1 MKLFDKTDWR
11 RFLTELYK
19 KVMDTDALGNAAQIA
34 FYFSFAFF
42 PLLLFLVSLFGIV
55 LESTE
60 DLKSDLYAYLAQIM
74 PGSAYT
80 LVHDTLEEVV
90 QNSSG
95 GKLTFG
101 LLITLYSASAG
112 VDNLRSGLNSVYE
125 EDEKRSFWWTK
136 LLALLLTLLF
146 IVLIGVALAA
156 VAAGWK
162 LAQVGLQS
170 IGIDVTSPLAL
181 GAIQWISVLVVLI
194 FVTAVIYSVLPSF
207 KEFKWVWITPGA
219 FVAIILWITLTG
231 GFKLYLQYFNTYN
244 ATYGSLGAVII
255 LMLWMYLTAVAVLIG
270 GAINSVLTE
279 MSKADKEEGDL
290 AAATDIA

>member
-1 MKLFDKTDWR
+1 MELFNKADWK

-19 KVMDTDALGNAAQIA
+19 KVMDTDALGNAAQVA

-42 PLLLFLVSLFGIV
+42 PLLLFLVSLFGII

-60 DLKSDLYAYLAQIM
+60 EWKADLYTYLAQIM
-74 PGSAYT
+74 PQSAYD
-80 LVHDTLEEVV
+80 LVHDTLEEIVEGGT
-90 QNSSG
+90 G
-95 GKLTFG
+95 GKLTLG

-112 VDNLRSGLNSVYE
+112 VDSLRSGLNSVYE
-125 EDEKRSFWWTK
+125 EDEKRSWWWTK

-146 IVLIGVALAA
+146 IILIGVALI
-156 VAAGWK
+156 VVTAGWK
-162 LAQVGLQS
+162 LAQVGFQS
-170 IGIDVTSPLAL
+170 IGMDVSSPIVL
-181 GAIQWISVLVVLI
+181 GAIQWTSVVVVLT

-207 KEFKWVWITPGA
+207 KKFKWVWITPGA
-219 FVAIILWITLTG
+219 IVAIILWLALTS

-244 ATYGSLGAVII
+244 KTYGSLGAVII

-279 MSKADKEEGDL
+279 MSKEDNEEGDV
-290 AAATDIA
+290 AAATDMV

>member
-1 MKLFDKTDWR
+1 MELFNTADWK

-19 KVMDTDALGNAAQIA
+19 KAMDTDALGNAAQIA

-42 PLLLFLVSLFGIV
+42 PLLLFLVSLFGII

-60 DLKSDLYAYLAQIM
+60 EWKADLYAYLAQIM
-74 PGSAYT
+74 PGSAYQ
-80 LVHDTLEEVV
+80 LVHDTLEEIV
-90 QNSSG
+90 QGGTG
-95 GKLTFG
+95 GKLTLG

-125 EDEKRSFWWTK
+125 EGEKRSWWWTK

-146 IVLIGVALAA
+146 IILIGVALI
-156 VAAGWK
+156 VVTAGWK

-170 IGIDVTSPLAL
+170 IGMDVSSPFVL
-181 GAIQWISVLVVLI
+181 GAIQWLSVIVVMI

-207 KEFKWVWITPGA
+207 KEFKWVWISPGA
-219 FVAIILWITLTG
+219 IVAIILWLALTT
-231 GFKLYLQYFNTYN
+231 GFKFYLQYFNTYN
-244 ATYGSLGAVII
+244 KTYGSLGAVII

-279 MSKADKEEGDL
+279 MSEADKEEGDL
-290 AAATDIA
+290 AASTDLV

>member
-1 MKLFDKTDWR
+1 MNLFSSADWKLF
-11 RFLTELYK
+11 FTELYK
-19 KVMDTDALGNAAQIA
+19 KVMETDALGNAAQVA

-42 PLLLFLVSLFGIV
+42 PLLIFLVSLFGIV

-60 DLKSDLYAYLAQIM
+60 SLKTELYVYLAQIM
-74 PGSAYT
+74 PSSAYQ
-80 LVHDTLEEVV
+80 LVRDTLEEVV
-90 QNSSG
+90 QNSTG

-101 LLITLYSASAG
+101 LLITLWSASAG

-125 EDEKRSFWWTK
+125 ESEKRSWWWTK

-146 IVLIGVALAA
+146 IVLIGIALVA

-162 LAQVGLQS
+162 VAEIGFESVGL
-170 IGIDVTSPLAL
+170 DVTSPIILTSV
-181 GAIQWISVLVVLI
+181 QWISVVIVLVLA
-194 FVTAVIYSVLPSF
+194 TAVIYSVLPSF

-219 FVAIILWITLTG
+219 IVAIVLWMALTG

-244 ATYGSLGAVII
+244 KTYGSLGAVII

-279 MSKADKEEGDL
+279 MSEARKEEGDL
-290 AAATDIA
+290 AASTDLI